1 MGSGVLYLV
10 LLLRSGNPS
19 KHWITECPWC
29 LMVNVFL
36 RLWEWKIWN
45 HLKGMTRQQPSVTQ
59 HTHLRHARTWHLTF
73 LHLST
78 AAALINGFTEMLTDD
93 GWGFNLRKTG
103 CVLLSG
109 FLKTKFVFVSYYGN
123 LIYSIL
129 YETNT
134 VISVSQTW
142 LLLLLKVLLEQRM
155 TKH

>member
-78 AAALINGFTEMLTDD
+78 AAALINGFTEML
-93 GWGFNLRKTG
+93 LRWLRIQSEKD
-103 CVLLSG
+103 CVCVTERVSLKLSSS
-109 FLKTKFVFVSYYGN
+109 LWVTMATSSTASSMR
-123 LIYSIL
+123 LILSL
-129 YETNT
+129 AFHKPDF
-134 VISVSQTW
+134 SCS
-142 LLLLLKVLLEQRM
+142 
-155 TKH
+155 